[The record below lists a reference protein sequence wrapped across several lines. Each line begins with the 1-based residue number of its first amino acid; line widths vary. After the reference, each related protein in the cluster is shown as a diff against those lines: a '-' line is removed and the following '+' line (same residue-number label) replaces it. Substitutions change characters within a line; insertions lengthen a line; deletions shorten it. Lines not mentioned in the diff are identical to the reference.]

1 MAKQLNIRSDEAYET
16 AQRLASHL
24 NNSATA
30 VVETALKEYAKSV
43 LPEVPPE
50 EAAETSRILTE
61 LGREISNHVRPGA
74 TSDHCDFY
82 DDKGLPI

>member
-1 MAKQLNIRSDEAYET
+1 MPKQLNIRSDHAYET

-24 NNSATA
+24 NTSATA
-30 VVETALKEYAKSV
+30 VVEAALKRYAESI

-50 EAAETSRILTE
+50 EAAETRRVLEEFADAFSARKQ
-61 LGREISNHVRPGA
+61 PGES
-74 TSDHCDFY
+74 SDHSYLY